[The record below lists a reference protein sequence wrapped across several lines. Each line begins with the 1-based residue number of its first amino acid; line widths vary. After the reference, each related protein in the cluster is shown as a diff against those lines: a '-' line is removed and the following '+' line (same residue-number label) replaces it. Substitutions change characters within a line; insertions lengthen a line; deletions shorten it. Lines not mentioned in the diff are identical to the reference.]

1 MLLAYSLIFCL
12 WNIPDSKHKSGQSL
26 HKHTPTPRYRTRIS
40 HRRGKWVSQKC
51 IRSVLTRNLWHP
63 IIPLATEKLSLGRQI
78 GGMVERAVEDVD
90 EITGVGLDS
99 SRNQIAEVSFSRFNG
114 LRNVFMQ

>member
-1 MLLAYSLIFCL
+1 
-12 WNIPDSKHKSGQSL
+12 
-26 HKHTPTPRYRTRIS
+26 
-40 HRRGKWVSQKC
+40 
-51 IRSVLTRNLWHP
+51 
-63 IIPLATEKLSLGRQI
+63 
-78 GGMVERAVEDVD
+78 MVERAVEDVD